1 MKKLIKKS
9 AFFLVPI
16 LSIFVVFE
24 LFYKFIP
31 NDYSYKY
38 EITPQKFEDT
48 QVLIF
53 GNSHTFYGLNPAY
66 FSMPTYSL
74 AFVSQ
79 SLYFDSL
86 LFENYIDSFQ
96 KLKYVVLH
104 IEYTSL
110 SEQVDNEDS
119 AWRRYYYQYYM
130 HLDVPTIAAYD
141 GTKYFLSSTRNFNTN
156 IKIVERYLSEGS
168 IVDCDSNGF
177 GINYT
182 KDKKV
187 PLLESVALQRA
198 ASVEDHSMDFS
209 DNILRVQSMI
219 DKCKSKNIQVVLLTM
234 PVSNYFS
241 GAVDSIKLSKIQKTC
256 LEFKHNNSNVSYLN
270 LFTDKRFDNDD
281 FFDADHLHTD
291 GAKKASLIVSEFI
304 RLQ

>member
-1 MKKLIKKS
+1 MKKLVKKIVL
-9 AFFLVPI
+9 FIVPI

-48 QVLIF
+48 EVLIF
-53 GNSHTFYGLNPAY
+53 GNSHTFYGLNPTN
-66 FSMPTYSL
+66 FSQPTYSL

-79 SLYFDSL
+79 SLYFDQL
-86 LFENYIDSFQ
+86 LFDKYIDSFK
-96 KLKYVVLH
+96 KLKYIVLH

-110 SEQVDNEDS
+110 SERIDNDDS
-119 AWRRYYYQYYM
+119 LWRRYYYQYYLK
-130 HLDVPTIAAYD
+130 LDIPTISKFD

-156 IKIVERYLSEGS
+156 IKILKRYFSESS

-182 KDKKV
+182 KDKKA
-187 PLLESVALQRA
+187 PLVKEVAIQRA
-198 ASVEDHSMDFS
+198 AAVEDHLMDFS
-209 DNILRVQSMI
+209 ENITRVQSII

-241 GAVDSIKLSKIQKTC
+241 GAVDAVKLVKIQKSC
-256 LEFKHNNSNVSYLN
+256 LDFKQNNSNVSYLN
-270 LFTDKRFDNDD
+270 LFTDTRFTNDD

-291 GAKKASLIVSEFI
+291 GARKASLIVNEFI
-304 RLQ
+304 RTH